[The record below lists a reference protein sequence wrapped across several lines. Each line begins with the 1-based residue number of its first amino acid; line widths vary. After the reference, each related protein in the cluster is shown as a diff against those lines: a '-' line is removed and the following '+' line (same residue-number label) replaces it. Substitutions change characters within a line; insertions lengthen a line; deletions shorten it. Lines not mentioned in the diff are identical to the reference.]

1 MVKGLFSQ
9 KTEQFLRGLY
19 ETFMPLSELLSGI
32 DFREFS
38 WIGTGKGTFFDSQDD
53 LRRWWKKQH
62 MDLERSERSMKD
74 LQLTEQPLS
83 EAVTVVLARWKLTE
97 KGEAVSQYR
106 ATFVYFH
113 CGSRTALEHIHLS
126 RPWTLLWGHETFPIT
141 ACRINY
147 EYIVS
152 LLRAENI
159 RGIPRVPA
167 RQRRVLYYLRTG
179 MTYREI
185 GEIMEISPRTVRY
198 YVSELIRRFRV
209 ENRAQLLEAGLALAE
224 KENEIERSK
233 KS

>member
-19 ETFMPLSELLSGI
+19 ETFTPLSELLSGI
-32 DFREFS
+32 DLREFS
-38 WIGTGKGTFFDSQDD
+38 WIGTGKGTFFNSQDD
-53 LRRWWKKQH
+53 LRKWWKKQH
-62 MDLERSERSMKD
+62 MDRERPERSMKE
-74 LQLTEQPLS
+74 LQM
-83 EAVTVVLARWKLTE
+83 
-97 KGEAVSQYR
+97 
-106 ATFVYFH
+106 
-113 CGSRTALEHIHLS
+113 
-126 RPWTLLWGHETFPIT
+126 T

-152 LLRAENI
+152 LRRAENI

-209 ENRAQLLEAGLALAE
+209 ENRAQLLEAGLALSE
-224 KENEIERSK
+224 EENEIERSK

>member
-19 ETFMPLSELLSGI
+19 ETFTPLSELLSGI
-32 DFREFS
+32 DLREFS

-53 LRRWWKKQH
+53 LRKWWKKQH
-62 MDLERSERSMKD
+62 MDRERPERSMKE
-74 LQLTEQPLS
+74 LQITEQPLS
-83 EAVTVVLARWKLTE
+83 ETVTVVLARWKLTGE
-97 KGEAVSQYR
+97 GEAVNQYR

-113 CGSRTALEHIHLS
+113 RGSRTALEHIHLS

-152 LLRAENI
+152 LRRAENI

-209 ENRAQLLEAGLALAE
+209 ENRAQLLEAGLALSE
-224 KENEIERSK
+224 EENEIERSK